1 MSLEE
6 LISIERVELFTKK
19 ERIRETYVI
28 ANLTLSKLFTE
39 VLRNIEKS
47 IISLLDLRILLRAL
61 KDVPYT
67 TEMEGVQIH
76 ESLTMCLEHE
86 LYAKLGEC
94 NCKVI
99 ASKVKK
105 LRSLILFDYL
115 IEGSVIV
122 FRSNQPEWDLSV
134 SLI

>member
-6 LISIERVELFTKK
+6 LISIERVELFTTK

-47 IISLLDLRILLRAL
+47 ILSLLDLRILLRTL

-67 TEMEGVQIH
+67 NEMEGVQIH
-76 ESLTMCLEHE
+76 ESLTMCLKHE
-86 LYAKLGEC
+86 LYAKLGGW

-105 LRSLILFDYL
+105 LRNLILFDYL

>member
-6 LISIERVELFTKK
+6 LISIERVELFTTK

-39 VLRNIEKS
+39 LLRNVKKS
-47 IISLLDLRILLRAL
+47 ILPLLDLRILLRAL

-76 ESLTMCLEHE
+76 ESLTMYLEHE
-86 LYAKLGEC
+86 LYAKSSEW

-99 ASKVKK
+99 ASKVEN

-115 IEGSVIV
+115 IEGSVIGI
-122 FRSNQPEWDLSV
+122 
-134 SLI
+134 SL